1 MDQGGVMFFIL
12 AVALEL
18 FCDYVPENTSVDNT
32 LFKAKEIRAELKKK
46 GWELRGFEKRPEDTW
61 VFWNLGPRIKEG
73 DLEGRP
79 KDKMVLFMW
88 EPPLVQPELY
98 DPKMQAHFGK
108 IFTWDDDLVDGK
120 RFFKFHYP
128 VLKEK
133 MSGLPS
139 FEEKKFCTMIAR
151 KLKSKDSKELHS
163 ERRSMAEYFE
173 GKRGEFDLYGPA
185 WSKKKFKNYKG
196 PIDDKMAVLKNY
208 KFAICYEN
216 TRDIKGYVTEKIF
229 DCFAAGVVPV
239 YWGASNVTDYIPEE
253 CFIDRRK
260 FKDNRAVYEFM
271 KKMKKEEYEK
281 YLKSA
286 EAFLK
291 SEKAHVFSADYFAK
305 TFLQI

>member
-1 MDQGGVMFFIL
+1 MFFIF

-18 FCDYVPENTSVDNT
+18 FCDYAPENASVDQI
-32 LFKAKEIRAELKKK
+32 LYKAEEIRAELKGR
-46 GWELRGFEKRPEDTW
+46 GWELSGFEKKAENTW

-88 EPPLVQPELY
+88 EPPTVQPELY
-98 DPKMQAHFGK
+98 DPKVQAHFGK

-133 MSGLPS
+133 MRHLPS
-139 FEEKKFCTMIAR
+139 FEEKKFCTMISR
-151 KLKSKDSKELHS
+151 KLKSNFPKELYS
-163 ERRSMAEYFE
+163 ERRGMAEFFE
-173 GKRGEFDLYGPA
+173 GKRGEFDLYGHA
-185 WSKKKFKNYKG
+185 WSQKKFKNYKG
-196 PIDDKMAVLKNY
+196 PIDDKMGVLKNY

-291 SEKAHVFSADYFAK
+291 SEKAQVFSQEYFAK